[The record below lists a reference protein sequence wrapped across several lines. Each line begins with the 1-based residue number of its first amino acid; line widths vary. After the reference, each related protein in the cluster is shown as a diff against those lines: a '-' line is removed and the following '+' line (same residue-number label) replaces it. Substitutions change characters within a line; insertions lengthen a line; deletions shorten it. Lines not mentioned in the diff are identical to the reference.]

1 MNFGLTLPAIMSSV
15 TYSIVGLCL
24 MLVSVGVVNS
34 LFSLDLRK
42 EILREHNVAA
52 GIVIAGIFVAM
63 AIIVG
68 AAIFG

>member
-1 MNFGLTLPAIMSSV
+1 MIFGLTLSAIMSSV

-24 MLVSVGVVNS
+24 LLVSVGVVNS